1 MAVILAVAFLAAFL
15 AGDFL
20 AAFLAGNFLAIV
32 FFTAAFFAGV
42 AAAGVAAFLAGAA
55 FLVAVA
61 FLAGIVVRCAVIYHN
76 RAHHCS
82 EGLIPWISVCSSGVI
97 ILGFILTFLHHGHGM
112 KNVRAWVRKKL
123 A

>member
-1 MAVILAVAFLAAFL
+1 VAFLAAFL

-32 FFTAAFFAGV
+32 FFTAAFFAGA
-42 AAAGVAAFLAGAA
+42 AAAGAAAAAEAAAFLAGAA

-61 FLAGIVVRCAVIYHN
+61 FLAGIVARYAVGVTRVHN
-76 RAHHCS
+76 CS